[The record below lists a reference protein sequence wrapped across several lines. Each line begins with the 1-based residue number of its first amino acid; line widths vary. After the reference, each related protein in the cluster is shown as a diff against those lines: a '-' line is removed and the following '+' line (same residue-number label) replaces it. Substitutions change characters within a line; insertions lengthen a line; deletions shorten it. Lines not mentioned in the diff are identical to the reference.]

1 MSENGKKKKVY
12 QCFWRPGWNPQ
23 MSCLVH
29 NPKILLTLGAKV
41 SLLVSDLQTGSL
53 HKMTRE
59 QWCVWSSSF
68 SLWVNLQSSSLP
80 LLVILEVRERFNV
93 RVSVTLNSAY
103 HAAVNGWTWPD
114 GGCVVFFF
122 VFFCLLF
129 KRRVNLF
136 DLSPGHTCFFRLPE
150 EKMLEFK
157 GGLTSLLTCRSS
169 GFILCLLYILNPT
182 SVLPLV
188 TTSHI

>member
-1 MSENGKKKKVY
+1 MSENGKKKKSLSVFLKARLKSSNVLS
-12 QCFWRPGWNPQ
+12 CPQ
-23 MSCLVH
+23 
-29 NPKILLTLGAKV
+29 PKDFGLDLTLGAKV

-114 GGCVVFFF
+114 GGCVVFFCFFF
-122 VFFCLLF
+122 VFSS
-129 KRRVNLF
+129 NA
-136 DLSPGHTCFFRLPE
+136 E
-150 EKMLEFK
+150 WIY
-157 GGLTSLLTCRSS
+157 LTSHRDTPASS
-169 GFILCLLYILNPT
+169 DFPKKKCWN
-182 SVLPLV
+182 SREV
-188 TTSHI
+188 